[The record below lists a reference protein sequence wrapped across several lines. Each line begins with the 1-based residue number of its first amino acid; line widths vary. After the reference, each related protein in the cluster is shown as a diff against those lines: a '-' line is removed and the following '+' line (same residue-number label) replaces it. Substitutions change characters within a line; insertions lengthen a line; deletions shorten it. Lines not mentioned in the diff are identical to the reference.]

1 MSISSD
7 RLRLLGKQPLSGRRL
22 LRLSSERNGLSRR
35 SLPVFGQA
43 KAEKVTMS
51 NVVTCLGFNNQAEEA
66 VNFYTS
72 IVRNSRILSTSR
84 SGDAG
89 PGAKGMLISASF
101 VLDGQE
107 FLALNGGPSFTFTT
121 GVSVVVKCDTQ
132 AEIDALWSKLTA
144 GGQESRCG
152 WLVDR
157 FGLSWQIIPRNLGQ
171 LLGHAD
177 PAKSSAAVHA
187 MLQMNKLDI
196 AALQRAADDA

>member
-1 MSISSD
+1 LTCHVDLRRPAPTSSQETGTQVVGIGPSTT
-7 RLRLLGKQPLSGRRL
+7 R
-22 LRLSSERNGLSRR
+22 EEI
-35 SLPVFGQA
+35 V
-43 KAEKVTMS
+43 MS
-51 NVVTCLGFNNQAEEA
+51 NIVTCLGFNNQAEEA

-72 IVRNSRILSTSR
+72 IVRNSKILHMSR
-84 SGDAG
+84 SGDSG
-89 PGAKGMLISASF
+89 PGLKGMLISASF

-132 AEIDALWSKLTA
+132 VEIDELWAKLTA
-144 GGQESRCG
+144 DGGKESRCG

-157 FGLSWQIIPRNLGQ
+157 FGLSWQIVPRHLGQ

-177 PAKSSAAVHA
+177 PAKSQAAIQA

-196 AALQRAADDA
+196 AALQRAAAEA